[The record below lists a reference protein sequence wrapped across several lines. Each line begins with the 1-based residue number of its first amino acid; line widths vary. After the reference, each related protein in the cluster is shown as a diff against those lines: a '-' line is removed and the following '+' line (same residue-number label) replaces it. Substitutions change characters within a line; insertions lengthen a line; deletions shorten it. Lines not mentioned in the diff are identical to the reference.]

1 MKLFIALFFF
11 LLIFASCTIQVPPEV
26 ITAQE
31 ELPEVID
38 FNYHVKPILSD
49 RCYNCHGPDEN
60 SRKAGLRLD
69 IESAAFSKLNSG
81 KRAITPGTT
90 YSSELA
96 HRILSTDPAVIMPN
110 PDSNLTLNSREK
122 AILLKW
128 IDQGAEWKDHWS
140 FIPPKKKDLDSK
152 AFPGLT
158 NPIDQFVKLK
168 LDEKGLGFS
177 SPASKETL
185 IRRITFD
192 LTGLPPSLEE
202 INSFV
207 ENPDENAY
215 EKLIDRVLIH
225 GCSRRK
231 IDSGLDGSL
240 SLCRLP
246 WSSRRRSKNH
256 VALARLGH

>member
-1 MKLFIALFFF
+1 
-11 LLIFASCTIQVPPEV
+11 
-26 ITAQE
+26 
-31 ELPEVID
+31 
-38 FNYHVKPILSD
+38 
-49 RCYNCHGPDEN
+49 
-60 SRKAGLRLD
+60 
-69 IESAAFSKLNSG
+69 
-81 KRAITPGTT
+81 
-90 YSSELA
+90 
-96 HRILSTDPAVIMPN
+96 DPAVIMPH

-140 FIPPKKKDLDSK
+140 FIPPKKKDLDAE

-168 LDEKGLGFS
+168 LDEKGLDFS
-177 SPASKETL
+177 PPASKETL

-215 EKLIDRVLIH
+215 EKLIDRLLSTDAHAERLTVDWMDLSRYADSH
-225 GCSRRK
+225 GLHAV
-231 IDSGLDGSL
+231 G
-240 SLCRLP
+240 
-246 WSSRRRSKNH
+246 
-256 VALARLGH
+256 ART